1 MRNLEEI
8 KQTISNKKLI
18 LAESYK
24 VKDIG
29 IFGSYTRGE
38 QEELSDIDILVEFS
52 EPIGWEF
59 VDLLEYLEDLLGLKV
74 DLVTPNALRPQIK
87 ERILKEV
94 AYV

>member
-1 MRNLEEI
+1 MKDLVEI
-8 KQTISNKKLI
+8 KQTISSQKSVLS
-18 LAESYK
+18 ERFK

-52 EPIGWEF
+52 EPVGWEF
-59 VDLLEYLEDLLGLKV
+59 IDLLEYLEDKLGLSV
-74 DLVTPNALRPQIK
+74 DLVTPNALKPQIK
-87 ERILKEV
+87 ERILREV

>member
-1 MRNLEEI
+1 MKELEEI
-8 KQTISNKKLI
+8 KQTISSQKPV
-18 LAESYK
+18 LAERFK

-38 QEELSDIDILVEFS
+38 QVELSDIDILVEFS

-59 VDLLEYLEDLLGLKV
+59 IDLLEYLEDILGLRV
-74 DLVTPNALRPQIK
+74 DLVTPNALKPQIK
-87 ERILKEV
+87 ERILREV

>member
-1 MRNLEEI
+1 MKDLEEI
-8 KQTISNKKLI
+8 KQTISSQKPVLS
-18 LAESYK
+18 ERFK

-52 EPIGWEF
+52 EPVGWEF
-59 VDLLEYLEDLLGLKV
+59 IDLLEYLEDILGLRV
-74 DLVTPNALRPQIK
+74 DLVTPNALKPQIK
-87 ERILKEV
+87 ERILREV